1 MEGLKI
7 FGNDL
12 FGDILVIVKNNKE
25 YFDGSNVARALGYTN
40 PRDALIRHCNKE
52 GVILHEIAI
61 VSKNRDGESYK
72 TQMLKKKFIDEGNLY
87 RLIIKS
93 KLKEAKKFE
102 RWVCDEVIPSIR
114 KSGAYINDDFVNK
127 LLDDP
132 DLLISLATKLKDEKS
147 KVNDLNK
154 LILDNKEYTML
165 GKAIES
171 TKGAVTIG
179 QYAKIINN
187 IQPMGRNRLYK
198 WFRDNGYFISKG
210 SDKNMPKQVYVE
222 SGLFEVCEK
231 IVSTKNGE
239 ILSIK
244 PFLTCKG
251 QKYFIGKIL
260 ENKYL
265 N

>member
-1 MEGLKI
+1 M
-7 FGNDL
+7 
-12 FGDILVIVKNNKE
+12 
-25 YFDGSNVARALGYTN
+25 
-40 PRDALIRHCNKE
+40 
-52 GVILHEIAI
+52 
-61 VSKNRDGESYK
+61 
-72 TQMLKKKFIDEGNLY
+72 
-87 RLIIKS
+87 
-93 KLKEAKKFE
+93 
-102 RWVCDEVIPSIR
+102 IPSIR

-147 KVNDLNK
+147 KVNDLNR

-239 ILSIK
+239 NS
-244 PFLTCKG
+244 F
-251 QKYFIGKIL
+251 Y
-260 ENKYL
+260 
-265 N
+265 

>member
-102 RWVCDEVIPSIR
+102 RWICDEVIPSIR

-147 KVNDLNK
+147 KVNDLNR
-154 LILDNKEYTML
+154 LILK
-165 GKAIES
+165 
-171 TKGAVTIG
+171 
-179 QYAKIINN
+179 
-187 IQPMGRNRLYK
+187 RNL
-198 WFRDNGYFISKG
+198 
-210 SDKNMPKQVYVE
+210 
-222 SGLFEVCEK
+222 
-231 IVSTKNGE
+231 
-239 ILSIK
+239 
-244 PFLTCKG
+244 
-251 QKYFIGKIL
+251 
-260 ENKYL
+260 
-265 N
+265 

>member
-1 MEGLKI
+1 M
-7 FGNDL
+7 
-12 FGDILVIVKNNKE
+12 
-25 YFDGSNVARALGYTN
+25 
-40 PRDALIRHCNKE
+40 
-52 GVILHEIAI
+52 
-61 VSKNRDGESYK
+61 
-72 TQMLKKKFIDEGNLY
+72 
-87 RLIIKS
+87 
-93 KLKEAKKFE
+93 
-102 RWVCDEVIPSIR
+102 
-114 KSGAYINDDFVNK
+114 
-127 LLDDP
+127 LDDP

-222 SGLFEVCEK
+222 SGLFAVCEK